1 MLKDVAL
8 EDTLDDIIGDFQD
21 HIEVSMYEIRQE
33 FKHKIKELTKIL
45 DKRMGPV
52 KKGMGQMKEEEED
65 SD

>member
-8 EDTLDDIIGDFQD
+8 EDTLDDIMGDFQD
-21 HIEVSMYEIRQE
+21 HIEASMYEIRQE
-33 FKHKIKELTKIL
+33 LTKTL

>member
-33 FKHKIKELTKIL
+33 FKQ
-45 DKRMGPV
+45 G
-52 KKGMGQMKEEEED
+52 EEN

>member
-21 HIEVSMYEIRQE
+21 HIEAIMYEIRQE
-33 FKHKIKELTKIL
+33 FKQ
-45 DKRMGPV
+45 G
-52 KKGMGQMKEEEED
+52 EEN